1 MGKSRKIFIHSFYE
15 GNHFAFIVGV
25 VFTFFRSAV
34 YIAIS
39 MSLGVM
45 TDAMINPETESIAGY
60 IIPMLFLIVLDC
72 FFSLGVFLCKSHFIH
87 QTLCQFKNL
96 VFSKMVNKS
105 FRAFYKENTAR
116 YLSVFSNDMKS
127 IEDNYLNNMFLLIY
141 QVIVFILA
149 LFFVFWIN
157 YRLALFLIVFGSIS
171 LLFSGKLSK
180 KVAVL
185 EKNVSDEN
193 ESFMAEVNDLVS
205 GFSVLKS
212 FKIEKEAQKI
222 FGNKNRVIEEKKRV
236 RRLWDGSLEVVGDAF
251 GFLMQIGA
259 FLYGAYLVLL
269 GQCTAGSVLSIVSLS
284 NYIFQPVS
292 YVPQLMGAF
301 KAADKLF
308 DKIIDVVSEN
318 SNEHSGVQI
327 HCADNIVLSDVCFSY
342 DDTNEV
348 LHHISC
354 AFEKGKKYAIIG
366 DSGSGKST
374 MLNLLMGAFDQYR
387 GSVKVDET
395 EMKDIDS
402 DSLFDEISLIDQN
415 VFLFDASIKD
425 NITMFKDVEEDKLMD
440 AIQKAGLSELV
451 ENKGLDFVC
460 GENGNNLSGGEKQ
473 RISIARSLIKGAP
486 VLLLDEITSALDEKT
501 AHAVNQEIVSLKDK
515 MCIEITHRLDESIL
529 KQYDKLLILRD
540 GRIEETGT
548 FDELYNEKKYFYSLY
563 TVSKE

>member
-1 MGKSRKIFIHSFYE
+1 MKNRRKEYIHSFYE
-15 GNHFAFIVGV
+15 KNHVAFIGGII
-25 VFTFFRSAV
+25 FTFLRSAV
-34 YIAIS
+34 FILIS
-39 MSLGVM
+39 TSLGFMV
-45 TDAMINPETESIAGY
+45 DAMINPETESITGY
-60 IIPMLFLIVLDC
+60 LVPMMLLIVLSTI
-72 FFSLGVFLCKSHFIH
+72 FSLCVFLCKSRFIH
-87 QTLCQFKNL
+87 QALRQFKNL

-105 FRAFYKENTAR
+105 FRAFSKENTAR

-127 IEDNYLNNMFLLIY
+127 IEDNYLNNIFLLVY
-141 QVIVFILA
+141 YATVFTFSLI
-149 LFFVFWIN
+149 FVFAIN
-157 YRLALFLIVFGSIS
+157 YRLALFLIIIGSVS
-171 LLFSGKLSK
+171 LLFSGKLSQ

-212 FKIEKEAQKI
+212 FKIEKETKKI
-222 FGNKNRVIEEKKRV
+222 FDNENQILEEKKRS
-236 RRLWDGSLEVVGDAF
+236 RRFWSGSLEVAGDSF
-251 GFLMQIGA
+251 GFLMQIGT
-259 FLYGAYLVLL
+259 FLYGAYLVLQ

-284 NYIFQPVS
+284 SYIFQPVS

-301 KAADKLF
+301 KAAGKLF

-318 SNEHSGVQI
+318 SDEQNGVEI
-327 HCADNIVLSDVCFSY
+327 HRADNIVLNDVSFSY

-354 AFEKGKKYAIIG
+354 TFEKGKKYAIIG

-374 MLNLLMGAFDQYR
+374 MLNLLMGAFDNYH
-387 GSVKVDET
+387 GSLKVDET
-395 EMKDIDS
+395 EMKDINS
-402 DSLFDEISLIDQN
+402 DSLFDEVSLIDQN

-425 NITMFKDVEEDKLMD
+425 NITMFKDVEEEKLMD

-451 ENKGLDFVC
+451 KNKGLDFVC

-501 AHAVNQEIVSLKDK
+501 AHAINQEIVSLKDK
-515 MCIEITHRLDESIL
+515 LCIEITHRLDESIL
-529 KQYDKLLILRD
+529 KQYDKLLVLRN

-563 TVSKE
+563 TVSKG

>member
-1 MGKSRKIFIHSFYE
+1 MKNRRKEYIHSFYE
-15 GNHFAFIVGV
+15 KNHVAFIGGII
-25 VFTFFRSAV
+25 FTFLRSAV
-34 YIAIS
+34 YILIS
-39 MSLGVM
+39 TSLGIMV
-45 TDAMINPETESIAGY
+45 DAMINPETESITGY
-60 IIPMLFLIVLDC
+60 LVPMMLLIVLSTI
-72 FFSLGVFLCKSHFIH
+72 FSLCVFLCKSRFIH
-87 QTLCQFKNL
+87 QALRQFKNL

-105 FRAFYKENTAR
+105 FRAFSKENTAR

-127 IEDNYLNNMFLLIY
+127 IEDNYLNNIFLLVY
-141 QVIVFILA
+141 YATVFTFSLI
-149 LFFVFWIN
+149 FVFAIN
-157 YRLALFLIVFGSIS
+157 YRLALFLIIIGSVS
-171 LLFSGKLSK
+171 LLFSGKLSQ

-212 FKIEKEAQKI
+212 FKIEKETKKI
-222 FGNKNRVIEEKKRV
+222 FDNENQILEEKKRS
-236 RRLWDGSLEVVGDAF
+236 RRFWSGSLEVAGDSF
-251 GFLMQIGA
+251 GFLMQIGT
-259 FLYGAYLVLL
+259 FLYGAYLVLQ

-284 NYIFQPVS
+284 SYIFQPVS

-301 KAADKLF
+301 KAAGKLF

-318 SNEHSGVQI
+318 SDEQNGVEI
-327 HCADNIVLSDVCFSY
+327 HRADNIVLNDVSFSY

-354 AFEKGKKYAIIG
+354 TFEKGKKYAIIG

-374 MLNLLMGAFDQYR
+374 MLNLLMGAFDNYH
-387 GSVKVDET
+387 GSLKVDET
-395 EMKDIDS
+395 EMKDINS
-402 DSLFDEISLIDQN
+402 DSLFDEVSLIDQN

-425 NITMFKDVEEDKLMD
+425 NITMFKDVEEEKLMD

-451 ENKGLDFVC
+451 KNKGLDFVC

-501 AHAVNQEIVSLKDK
+501 AHAINQEIVSLKDK
-515 MCIEITHRLDESIL
+515 LCIEITHRLDESIL
-529 KQYDKLLILRD
+529 KQYDKLLVLRN

-563 TVSKE
+563 TVSKG

>member
-1 MGKSRKIFIHSFYE
+1 MKNRRKEYIHAFYE
-15 GNHFAFIVGV
+15 NNHVAFIGGII
-25 VFTFFRSAV
+25 FTFLRSAI
-34 YIAIS
+34 YILIS
-39 MSLGVM
+39 TSLGIMV
-45 TDAMINPETESIAGY
+45 DAMINPETESITGY
-60 IIPMLFLIVLDC
+60 LVPMMLLIVLSTI
-72 FFSLGVFLCKSHFIH
+72 FSLCVFLCKSRFIH
-87 QTLCQFKNL
+87 QALRQFKNL
-96 VFSKMVNKS
+96 IFSKMVNKS
-105 FRAFYKENTAR
+105 FRAFSKENTAR

-127 IEDNYLNNMFLLIY
+127 IEDNYLNNIFLLVY
-141 QVIVFILA
+141 YATVFTFSLI
-149 LFFVFWIN
+149 FVFAIN
-157 YRLALFLIVFGSIS
+157 YRLALFLIIIGSVS
-171 LLFSGKLSK
+171 LLFSGKLSQ

-212 FKIEKEAQKI
+212 FKIEKETKKI
-222 FGNKNRVIEEKKRV
+222 FDNENQILEEKKRS
-236 RRLWDGSLEVVGDAF
+236 RRFWSGSLEVAGDSF
-251 GFLMQIGA
+251 GFLMQIGT
-259 FLYGAYLVLL
+259 FLYGAYLVLQ

-284 NYIFQPVS
+284 SYIFQPVS

-301 KAADKLF
+301 KAAGKLF

-318 SNEHSGVQI
+318 SDEQNGVEI
-327 HCADNIVLSDVCFSY
+327 HRADNIVLNDVSFSY

-354 AFEKGKKYAIIG
+354 TFEKGKKYAIIG

-374 MLNLLMGAFDQYR
+374 MLNLLMGAFDNYH
-387 GSVKVDET
+387 GSLKVDET
-395 EMKDIDS
+395 EMKDINS
-402 DSLFDEISLIDQN
+402 DSLFDEVSLIDQN

-425 NITMFKDVEEDKLMD
+425 NITMFKDVEEEKLMD

-451 ENKGLDFVC
+451 KNKGLDFVC

-501 AHAVNQEIVSLKDK
+501 AHAINQEIVSLKDK
-515 MCIEITHRLDESIL
+515 LCIEITHRLDESIL
-529 KQYDKLLILRD
+529 KQYDKLLVLRN

-563 TVSKE
+563 TVSKG

>member
-1 MGKSRKIFIHSFYE
+1 MKNRRKEYIHSFYE
-15 GNHFAFIVGV
+15 KNHVAFIGGII
-25 VFTFFRSAV
+25 FTFLRSAV
-34 YIAIS
+34 FILIS
-39 MSLGVM
+39 TSLGIMV
-45 TDAMINPETESIAGY
+45 DAMINPETESITGY
-60 IIPMLFLIVLDC
+60 LVPMMLLIVLSTI
-72 FFSLGVFLCKSHFIH
+72 FSLCVFLCKSRFIH
-87 QTLCQFKNL
+87 QALRQFKNL

-105 FRAFYKENTAR
+105 FRAFSKENTAR

-127 IEDNYLNNMFLLIY
+127 IEDNYLNNIFLLVY
-141 QVIVFILA
+141 YATVFTFSLI
-149 LFFVFWIN
+149 FVFAIN
-157 YRLALFLIVFGSIS
+157 YRLALFLIIIGSVS
-171 LLFSGKLSK
+171 LLFSGKLSQ

-212 FKIEKEAQKI
+212 FKIEKETKKI
-222 FGNKNRVIEEKKRV
+222 FDNENQILEEKKRS
-236 RRLWDGSLEVVGDAF
+236 RRFWSGSLEVAGDSF
-251 GFLMQIGA
+251 GFLMQIGT
-259 FLYGAYLVLL
+259 FLYGAYLVLQ

-284 NYIFQPVS
+284 SYIFQPVS

-301 KAADKLF
+301 KAAGKLF

-318 SNEHSGVQI
+318 SDEQNGVEI
-327 HCADNIVLSDVCFSY
+327 HRADNIVLNDVSFSY

-354 AFEKGKKYAIIG
+354 TFEKGKKYAIIG

-374 MLNLLMGAFDQYR
+374 MLNLLMGAFDNYH
-387 GSVKVDET
+387 GSLKVDQI
-395 EMKDIDS
+395 EMKDINS
-402 DSLFDEISLIDQN
+402 DSLFDEVSLIDQN

-425 NITMFKDVEEDKLMD
+425 NITMFKDVEEEKLMD

-451 ENKGLDFVC
+451 KNKGLDFVC

-501 AHAVNQEIVSLKDK
+501 AHAINQEVVSLKDK
-515 MCIEITHRLDESIL
+515 LCIEITHRLDESIL
-529 KQYDKLLILRD
+529 KQYDKLLVLRN

-563 TVSKE
+563 TVSKG

>member
-1 MGKSRKIFIHSFYE
+1 MKNRRKEYIHSFYE
-15 GNHFAFIVGV
+15 KNHVAFIGGII
-25 VFTFFRSAV
+25 FTFLRSAV
-34 YIAIS
+34 YILIS
-39 MSLGVM
+39 TSLGFMV
-45 TDAMINPETESIAGY
+45 DAMINPETESITGY
-60 IIPMLFLIVLDC
+60 LVPMMLLIVLSTI
-72 FFSLGVFLCKSHFIH
+72 FSLCVFLCKSRFIH
-87 QTLCQFKNL
+87 QALRQFKNL

-105 FRAFYKENTAR
+105 FRAFSKENTAR

-127 IEDNYLNNMFLLIY
+127 IEDNYLNNIFLLVY
-141 QVIVFILA
+141 YATVFTFSLI
-149 LFFVFWIN
+149 FVFAIN
-157 YRLALFLIVFGSIS
+157 YRLALFLIIIGSVS
-171 LLFSGKLSK
+171 LLFSGKLSQ

-212 FKIEKEAQKI
+212 FKIEKETKKI
-222 FGNKNRVIEEKKRV
+222 FDNENQILEEKKRS
-236 RRLWDGSLEVVGDAF
+236 RRFWSGSLEVAGDSF
-251 GFLMQIGA
+251 GFLMQIGT
-259 FLYGAYLVLL
+259 FLYGAYLVLQ

-284 NYIFQPVS
+284 SYIFQPVS

-301 KAADKLF
+301 KAAGKLF

-318 SNEHSGVQI
+318 SDEQNGVEI
-327 HCADNIVLSDVCFSY
+327 HRADNIVLNDVSFSY

-354 AFEKGKKYAIIG
+354 TFEKGKKYAIIG

-374 MLNLLMGAFDQYR
+374 MLNLLMGAFDNYH
-387 GSVKVDET
+387 GSLKVDET
-395 EMKDIDS
+395 EMKDINS
-402 DSLFDEISLIDQN
+402 DSLFDEVSLIDQN

-425 NITMFKDVEEDKLMD
+425 NITMFKDVEEEKLMD

-451 ENKGLDFVC
+451 KNKGLDFVC

-501 AHAVNQEIVSLKDK
+501 AHAINQEIVSLKDK
-515 MCIEITHRLDESIL
+515 LCIEITHRLDESIL
-529 KQYDKLLILRD
+529 KQYDKLLVLRN

-563 TVSKE
+563 TVSKG

>member
-1 MGKSRKIFIHSFYE
+1 
-15 GNHFAFIVGV
+15 
-25 VFTFFRSAV
+25 
-34 YIAIS
+34 
-39 MSLGVM
+39 
-45 TDAMINPETESIAGY
+45 
-60 IIPMLFLIVLDC
+60 
-72 FFSLGVFLCKSHFIH
+72 
-87 QTLCQFKNL
+87 
-96 VFSKMVNKS
+96 MVNKS
-105 FRAFYKENTAR
+105 FRAFSKENTAR

-127 IEDNYLNNMFLLIY
+127 IEDNYLNNIFLLVY
-141 QVIVFILA
+141 YATVFTFSLI
-149 LFFVFWIN
+149 FVFAIN
-157 YRLALFLIVFGSIS
+157 YRLALFLIIIGSVS
-171 LLFSGKLSK
+171 LLFSGKLSQ

-212 FKIEKEAQKI
+212 FKIEKETKKI
-222 FGNKNRVIEEKKRV
+222 FDNENQILEEKKRS
-236 RRLWDGSLEVVGDAF
+236 RRFWSGSLEVAGDSF
-251 GFLMQIGA
+251 GFLMQIGT
-259 FLYGAYLVLL
+259 FLYGAYLVLQ

-284 NYIFQPVS
+284 SYIFQPVS

-301 KAADKLF
+301 KAAGKLF

-318 SNEHSGVQI
+318 SDEQNGVEI
-327 HCADNIVLSDVCFSY
+327 HRADNIVLNDVSFSY

-354 AFEKGKKYAIIG
+354 TFEKGKKYAIIG
-366 DSGSGKST
+366 DSGSVKST
-374 MLNLLMGAFDQYR
+374 MLNLLMGAFDNYH
-387 GSVKVDET
+387 GSLKVDET
-395 EMKDIDS
+395 EMKDINS
-402 DSLFDEISLIDQN
+402 DSLFDEVSLIDQN

-425 NITMFKDVEEDKLMD
+425 NITMFKDVEEEKLMD

-451 ENKGLDFVC
+451 KNKGLDFVC

-501 AHAVNQEIVSLKDK
+501 AHAINQEIVSLKDK
-515 MCIEITHRLDESIL
+515 LCIEITHRLDESIL
-529 KQYDKLLILRD
+529 KQYDKLLVLRN

-563 TVSKE
+563 TVSKG

>member
-1 MGKSRKIFIHSFYE
+1 MKNRRKEYIHSFYE
-15 GNHFAFIVGV
+15 KNHVAFIGGII
-25 VFTFFRSAV
+25 FTFLRSAV
-34 YIAIS
+34 YILIS
-39 MSLGVM
+39 TSLGIMV
-45 TDAMINPETESIAGY
+45 DAMINPETESITGY
-60 IIPMLFLIVLDC
+60 LVPMMLLIVLSTI
-72 FFSLGVFLCKSHFIH
+72 FSLCVFLCKSRFIH
-87 QTLCQFKNL
+87 QALRQFKNL

-105 FRAFYKENTAR
+105 FRAFSKENTAR

-127 IEDNYLNNMFLLIY
+127 IEDNYLNNIFLLVY
-141 QVIVFILA
+141 YATVFTFSLI
-149 LFFVFWIN
+149 FVFAIN
-157 YRLALFLIVFGSIS
+157 YRLALFLIIIGSVS
-171 LLFSGKLSK
+171 LLFSGKLSQ

-212 FKIEKEAQKI
+212 FKIEKETKKI
-222 FGNKNRVIEEKKRV
+222 FDNENQILEEKKRS
-236 RRLWDGSLEVVGDAF
+236 RRFWSGSLEVAGDSF
-251 GFLMQIGA
+251 GFLMQIGT
-259 FLYGAYLVLL
+259 FLYGAYLVLQ

-284 NYIFQPVS
+284 SYIFQPVS

-301 KAADKLF
+301 KAAGKLF

-318 SNEHSGVQI
+318 SDEQNGVEI
-327 HCADNIVLSDVCFSY
+327 HRADNIVLNDVSFSY

-354 AFEKGKKYAIIG
+354 TFEKGKKYAIIG

-374 MLNLLMGAFDQYR
+374 MLNLLMGAFDNYH
-387 GSVKVDET
+387 GSLKVDET
-395 EMKDIDS
+395 EMKDINS
-402 DSLFDEISLIDQN
+402 DSLFDEVSLIDQN

-425 NITMFKDVEEDKLMD
+425 NITMFKDVEEEKLMD

-451 ENKGLDFVC
+451 KNKGLDFVC

-501 AHAVNQEIVSLKDK
+501 AHAINQEVVSLKDK
-515 MCIEITHRLDESIL
+515 LCIEITHRLDESIL
-529 KQYDKLLILRD
+529 KQYDKLLVLRN
-540 GRIEETGT
+540 GRIEETGA

-563 TVSKE
+563 TVSKG

>member
-1 MGKSRKIFIHSFYE
+1 MKNRRKEYIHAFYE
-15 GNHFAFIVGV
+15 NNHVAFIGGII
-25 VFTFFRSAV
+25 FTFLRSAV
-34 YIAIS
+34 YILIS
-39 MSLGVM
+39 TSFGIMV
-45 TDAMINPETESIAGY
+45 DAMINPEIESITGY
-60 IIPMLFLIVLDC
+60 LVPMMLLIVLSTI
-72 FFSLGVFLCKSHFIH
+72 FSLCVFLCKSRFIH
-87 QTLCQFKNL
+87 QALRQFKNL

-105 FRAFYKENTAR
+105 FRAFSKENTAR

-127 IEDNYLNNMFLLIY
+127 IEDNYLNNIFLLVY
-141 QVIVFILA
+141 YATVFTFSLI
-149 LFFVFWIN
+149 FVFAIN
-157 YRLALFLIVFGSIS
+157 YRLALFLIIIGSVS
-171 LLFSGKLSK
+171 LLFSGKLSQ

-222 FGNKNRVIEEKKRV
+222 FGNENQILEEKKRS
-236 RRLWDGSLEVVGDAF
+236 RRFWSGSLEVAGDSF
-251 GFLMQIGA
+251 GFLMQIGT
-259 FLYGAYLVLL
+259 FLYGAYLVLQ

-284 NYIFQPVS
+284 SYIFQPVS
-292 YVPQLMGAF
+292 YVPQLKGAF
-301 KAADKLF
+301 KAAGKLF

-318 SNEHSGVQI
+318 SDEQNGVEI
-327 HCADNIVLSDVCFSY
+327 HRADNIVLNDVSFSY

-354 AFEKGKKYAIIG
+354 TFEKGKKYAIIG

-374 MLNLLMGAFDQYR
+374 MLNLLMGAFDNYH
-387 GSVKVDET
+387 GSLKVDET
-395 EMKDIDS
+395 EMKDINS
-402 DSLFDEISLIDQN
+402 DSLFDEVSLIDQN

-425 NITMFKDVEEDKLMD
+425 NITMFKDVEEEKLMD

-451 ENKGLDFVC
+451 KNKGLDFVC

-501 AHAVNQEIVSLKDK
+501 AHAINQQIVSLKDK
-515 MCIEITHRLDESIL
+515 LCIEITHRLDESIL
-529 KQYDKLLILRD
+529 KQYDKLIVLRN
-540 GRIEETGT
+540 GRIEEAGT

-563 TVSKE
+563 TVSKG

>member
-1 MGKSRKIFIHSFYE
+1 MKNRRKEYIHSFYE
-15 GNHFAFIVGV
+15 KNHVAFIGGII
-25 VFTFFRSAV
+25 FTFLRSAV
-34 YIAIS
+34 YILIS
-39 MSLGVM
+39 TSLGFMV
-45 TDAMINPETESIAGY
+45 DAMINPETESITGY
-60 IIPMLFLIVLDC
+60 LVPMMLLIVLSTI
-72 FFSLGVFLCKSHFIH
+72 FSLCVFLCKSRFIH
-87 QTLCQFKNL
+87 QALRQFKNL

-105 FRAFYKENTAR
+105 FRAFSKENTAR
-116 YLSVFSNDMKS
+116 CLSVFSNDMKS
-127 IEDNYLNNMFLLIY
+127 IEDNYLNNIFLLVY
-141 QVIVFILA
+141 YATVFTFSLI
-149 LFFVFWIN
+149 FVFAIN
-157 YRLALFLIVFGSIS
+157 YRLALFLIIIGSVS
-171 LLFSGKLSK
+171 LLFSGKLSQ

-212 FKIEKEAQKI
+212 FKIEKETKKI
-222 FGNKNRVIEEKKRV
+222 FDNENQILEEKKRS
-236 RRLWDGSLEVVGDAF
+236 RRFWSGSLEVAGDSF
-251 GFLMQIGA
+251 GFLMQIGT
-259 FLYGAYLVLL
+259 FLYGAYLVLQ

-284 NYIFQPVS
+284 SYIFQPVS

-301 KAADKLF
+301 KAAGKLF

-318 SNEHSGVQI
+318 SDEQNGVEI
-327 HCADNIVLSDVCFSY
+327 HRADNIVLNDVSFSY

-354 AFEKGKKYAIIG
+354 TFEKGKKYAIIG

-374 MLNLLMGAFDQYR
+374 MLNLLMGAFDNYH
-387 GSVKVDET
+387 GSLKVDET
-395 EMKDIDS
+395 EMKDINS
-402 DSLFDEISLIDQN
+402 DSLFDEVSLIDQN

-425 NITMFKDVEEDKLMD
+425 NITMFKDVEEEKLMD

-451 ENKGLDFVC
+451 KNKGLDFVC

-501 AHAVNQEIVSLKDK
+501 AHAINQEIVSLKDK
-515 MCIEITHRLDESIL
+515 LCIEITHRLDESIL
-529 KQYDKLLILRD
+529 KQYDKLLVLRN

-563 TVSKE
+563 TVSKG

>member
-1 MGKSRKIFIHSFYE
+1 MKNRRKEYIHSFYE
-15 GNHFAFIVGV
+15 KNHVAFIGGII
-25 VFTFFRSAV
+25 FTFLRSAV
-34 YIAIS
+34 YILIS
-39 MSLGVM
+39 TSLGFMV
-45 TDAMINPETESIAGY
+45 DAMINPETESITGY
-60 IIPMLFLIVLDC
+60 LVPMMLLIVLSTI
-72 FFSLGVFLCKSHFIH
+72 FSLCVFLCKSRFIH
-87 QTLCQFKNL
+87 QALRQFKNL

-105 FRAFYKENTAR
+105 FRAFSKENTAR

-127 IEDNYLNNMFLLIY
+127 IEDNYLNNIFLLVY
-141 QVIVFILA
+141 YATVFTFSLI
-149 LFFVFWIN
+149 FVFAIN
-157 YRLALFLIVFGSIS
+157 YRLALFLIIIGSVS
-171 LLFSGKLSK
+171 LLFSGKLSQ

-212 FKIEKEAQKI
+212 FKIEKETKKI
-222 FGNKNRVIEEKKRV
+222 FDNENQILEEKKRS
-236 RRLWDGSLEVVGDAF
+236 RRFWSGSLEVAGDSF
-251 GFLMQIGA
+251 GFLMQIGT
-259 FLYGAYLVLL
+259 FLYGAYLVLQ

-284 NYIFQPVS
+284 SYIFQPVS

-301 KAADKLF
+301 KAAGKLF

-318 SNEHSGVQI
+318 SDEQNGVEI
-327 HCADNIVLSDVCFSY
+327 HRADNIVLNDVSFSY

-354 AFEKGKKYAIIG
+354 TFEKGKKYAIIG
-366 DSGSGKST
+366 DSGFGKST
-374 MLNLLMGAFDQYR
+374 MLNLLMGAFDNYH
-387 GSVKVDET
+387 GSLKVDET
-395 EMKDIDS
+395 EMKDINS
-402 DSLFDEISLIDQN
+402 DSLFDEVSLIDQN

-425 NITMFKDVEEDKLMD
+425 NITMFKDVEEEKLMD

-451 ENKGLDFVC
+451 KNKGLDFVC

-501 AHAVNQEIVSLKDK
+501 AHAINQEIVSLKDK
-515 MCIEITHRLDESIL
+515 LCIEITHRLDESIL
-529 KQYDKLLILRD
+529 KQYDKLLVLRN

-563 TVSKE
+563 TVSKG

>member
-1 MGKSRKIFIHSFYE
+1 MKNRRKEYIHSFYE
-15 GNHFAFIVGV
+15 KNHVAFIGGII
-25 VFTFFRSAV
+25 FTFLRSAV
-34 YIAIS
+34 YILIS
-39 MSLGVM
+39 TSLGFMV
-45 TDAMINPETESIAGY
+45 DAMINPETESITGY
-60 IIPMLFLIVLDC
+60 LVPMMLLIVLSTI
-72 FFSLGVFLCKSHFIH
+72 FSLCVFLCKSRFIH
-87 QTLCQFKNL
+87 QALRQFKNL

-105 FRAFYKENTAR
+105 FRAFSKENTAR

-127 IEDNYLNNMFLLIY
+127 IEDNYLNNIFLLVY
-141 QVIVFILA
+141 YATVFTFSLI
-149 LFFVFWIN
+149 FVFAIN
-157 YRLALFLIVFGSIS
+157 YRLALFLIIIGSVS
-171 LLFSGKLSK
+171 LLFSGKLSQ

-212 FKIEKEAQKI
+212 FKIEKETKKI
-222 FGNKNRVIEEKKRV
+222 FDNENQILEEKKRS
-236 RRLWDGSLEVVGDAF
+236 RRFWSGSLEVAGDSF
-251 GFLMQIGA
+251 GFLMQIGT
-259 FLYGAYLVLL
+259 FLYGAYLVLQ

-284 NYIFQPVS
+284 SYIFQPVS

-301 KAADKLF
+301 KAAGKLF

-318 SNEHSGVQI
+318 SDEQNGVEI
-327 HCADNIVLSDVCFSY
+327 HRADNIVLNDVSFSY

-354 AFEKGKKYAIIG
+354 TFEKGKKYAIIG

-374 MLNLLMGAFDQYR
+374 MLNLLMGAFDNYH
-387 GSVKVDET
+387 GSLKVDET
-395 EMKDIDS
+395 EMKDINS
-402 DSLFDEISLIDQN
+402 DSLFDEVSLIDQN

-425 NITMFKDVEEDKLMD
+425 NITMFKDVEEEKLMD

-451 ENKGLDFVC
+451 KNKGLDFVC

-501 AHAVNQEIVSLKDK
+501 AHAINQEIVSLKDK
-515 MCIEITHRLDESIL
+515 LCIEITHRLDASIL
-529 KQYDKLLILRD
+529 KQYDKLLVLRN

-563 TVSKE
+563 TVSKG